1 MDKITQVHQLKGF
14 VDSLRLSDNVS
25 KAQLDMLYSKLDI
38 LLKTL
43 DDDLCEN
50 VPKISDEPIKK
61 IQKKPFNE
69 EEHDDLPF

>member
-43 DDDLCEN
+43 DDDVWDDVSRIVDET
-50 VPKISDEPIKK
+50 KIKATIVKFK
-61 IQKKPFNE
+61 E